1 MAWRCSGS
9 TNSEL
14 VYNLHDAGIITNERV
29 VSAMNRVDRG
39 HFSRYNPYEDSP
51 QSIGFGATISA
62 PHMHGYALEHLQEY
76 LKPGMNALDVGS
88 GSGYLVAC
96 MAAMVGKDGHVV
108 GIDHIPELVQGSQVA
123 LEEHYADWVKSGR
136 VKVVTGDGRK
146 GYAEDGPY
154 DCIHVGAASPGTPV
168 ELIAQLKSPGR
179 LFVPVGNVNQQ
190 VIVYD
195 KDTKGD
201 VTEKKVMGVIYVPLT
216 DPDKQL
222 V

>member
-1 MAWRCSGS
+1 MAWMCSGS

-14 VYNLHDAGIITNERV
+14 VDNLQDAGIITSKWV
-29 VSAMNRVDRG
+29 ISAMRRVDRA
-39 HFSRYNPYEDSP
+39 HFSRHNPYEDSP

-76 LKPGMNALDVGS
+76 LQPGMSALDVGS

-96 MAAMVGKDGHVV
+96 MAAMVGKNGHVV
-108 GIDHIPELVQGSQVA
+108 GIDHIPELVQNSQVA
-123 LEEHYADWVKSGR
+123 LEQHYLDWVKSGR

-146 GYAEDGPY
+146 GYAADGPY
-154 DCIHVGAASPGTPV
+154 DCIHVGAASPKTPV

-179 LFVPVGNVNQQ
+179 LFVPVGNVSQQ

-195 KDTKGD
+195 KDSKGD

-216 DPDKQL
+216 DPEKQL
-222 V
+222 Y

>member
-1 MAWRCSGS
+1 MAWMCSGG

-14 VYNLHDAGIITNERV
+14 VDNLHDAGIITSERV
-29 VSAMNRVDRG
+29 ISAMHKVDRA
-39 HFSRYNPYEDSP
+39 HFSRHNPYEDSP

-76 LKPGMNALDVGS
+76 LQPGMSALDVGS

-96 MAAMVGKDGHVV
+96 MAAMVGKNGHVV
-108 GIDHIPELVQGSQVA
+108 GIDHIPELVQGSQAA
-123 LEEHYADWVKSGR
+123 LEKHYKEWVESGR

-146 GYAEDGPY
+146 GYVDGGPY
-154 DCIHVGAASPGTPV
+154 DCIHVGAASPETPID
-168 ELIAQLKSPGR
+168 LLAQLKSPGR
-179 LFVPVGNVNQQ
+179 LFVPVGRMSQQ

-195 KDTKGD
+195 KDDKGD

-216 DPDKQL
+216 DPEKQL
-222 V
+222 D